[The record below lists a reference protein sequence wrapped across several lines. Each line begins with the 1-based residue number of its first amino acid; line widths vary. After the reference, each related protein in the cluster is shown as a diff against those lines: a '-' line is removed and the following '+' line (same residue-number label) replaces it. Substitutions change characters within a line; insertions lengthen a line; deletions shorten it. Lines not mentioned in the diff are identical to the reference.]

1 MNTVEHRRPRTTSAL
16 RASRWSLG
24 LALGVASSA
33 IMLSACGPREVQ
45 VSFSKDVMPILQASC
60 HECHLSGGKGAT
72 ESGLLLDSYENV
84 MKGTK
89 FGPVVKPGNGLA
101 SPFNQVLEGRVDKS
115 IRMPHGGTQIFE
127 SKVKTLRAWVDQGAK
142 NN

>member
-1 MNTVEHRRPRTTSAL
+1 MNTIEHRRPESTSAL
-16 RASRWSLG
+16 RASRLSLG
-24 LALGVASSA
+24 LALAVVGAAV
-33 IMLSACGPREVQ
+33 MLAGCGRREVQ

-60 HECHLSGGKGAT
+60 HECHLPGGKGQA
-72 ESGLLLDSYENV
+72 ESGLLLDSYENL

-89 FGPVVKPGNGLA
+89 FGPVVKAGDGLA
-101 SPFNQVLEGRVDKS
+101 SPFNQVIEGRVDKS

-127 SKVKTLRAWVDQGAK
+127 SKIKTLRAWVDQGAK